1 MASAINLSGLSTY
14 VDQRTDELLTKSV
27 LGAKTLDVIDVM
39 LDVKY
44 QAPLNYLDSTV
55 VFADASTCGWNP
67 DGADAFTQRMITVAP
82 IKVNKEWCARDMR
95 KYWMNYQLLIDA
107 NRETLPFEEKIVD
120 ENLKAINAKLEKAI
134 WQESTLF
141 TGLLGIISTDASA
154 GIKTYDASA
163 GVDYDE
169 VIDQAYAEITDE
181 MYARGEVTMFVSPT
195 VYRNYIASVNAVC
208 CANREVID
216 AASEFITYPGDSRVT
231 IRPTEGLAGAE
242 ISSKDVYVVV
252 TWAKNLVFGTDVEN
266 SENDFKVWYDDKDEM
281 TRFKVLFNAGTQI
294 KFPAEVITIKEA

>member
-1 MASAINLSGLSTY
+1 MASAINLTGLSTY
-14 VDQRTDELLTKSV
+14 VDQKTDELLTEAIM
-27 LGAKTLDVIDVM
+27 GAKTLDVIDVM

-44 QAPLNYLDSTV
+44 KAPLNYLDSEV
-55 VFADASTCGWNP
+55 VFADASTCGWDP
-67 DGADAFTQRMITVAP
+67 SGGDTFTQRTIEVSP

-95 KYWMNYQLLIDA
+95 KYWMNYQMLIDA

-120 ENLKAINAKLEKAI
+120 ENLKAINAKLETAI

-141 TGLLGIISTDASA
+141 TGLLGIIATDASA

-163 GVDYDE
+163 GVDYSE
-169 VIDQAYAEITDE
+169 VIDKAYGEITDS

-195 VYRNYIASVNAVC
+195 VYRGYISELNAVC
-208 CANREVID
+208 CANRETLD
-216 AASEFITYPGDSRVT
+216 AASEVITYPGDSRVT
-231 IRPTEGLAGAE
+231 IRPTAGLTGAE
-242 ISSKDVYVVV
+242 ISGKDVYAVV

-281 TRFKVLFNAGTQI
+281 TRFKVLFNAGTQV
-294 KFPAEVITIKEA
+294 KFPDEVITITEA